1 MGLLVVVVLGVG
13 AITIVR
19 ALFSTGSN
27 GVSSNSS
34 VTVKDAI
41 DPVYVCP
48 YDWSNLYLNTDGR
61 YVYTVNGTVKSCLG
75 IDVSVHNGTID
86 WSAVANDGIS
96 FAYVRVGYRG
106 SSAGNVS
113 ADDTFRTN
121 LSDAQAAGL
130 DVGVY
135 FYSQAI
141 SEDEAREEADFAI
154 SQLAGTKLQLPVV
167 FDLERQ
173 GGNGRPDSLSD
184 EEVTAI
190 ANAFCARVESA
201 GYTAM
206 IYGSASDIERY
217 DLTSISANLWVA
229 QYGTLTPT
237 SDFRYVMWQ
246 YSTDGSVAGIDGT
259 VDMDL
264 DLSGALS

>member
-1 MGLLVVVVLGVG
+1 M
-13 AITIVR
+13 
-19 ALFSTGSN
+19 
-27 GVSSNSS
+27 
-34 VTVKDAI
+34 
-41 DPVYVCP
+41 
-48 YDWSNLYLNTDGR
+48 
-61 YVYTVNGTVKSCLG
+61 
-75 IDVSVHNGTID
+75 
-86 WSAVANDGIS
+86 
-96 FAYVRVGYRG
+96 
-106 SSAGNVS
+106 
-113 ADDTFRTN
+113 
-121 LSDAQAAGL
+121 
-130 DVGVY
+130 
-135 FYSQAI
+135 
-141 SEDEAREEADFAI
+141 
-154 SQLAGTKLQLPVV
+154 V

-217 DLTSISANLWVA
+217 DLTSISENLWVA

>member
-1 MGLLVVVVLGVG
+1 MGLLVVVIIGVG
-13 AITIVR
+13 SVTIMH

-27 GVSSNSS
+27 GASSDSS
-34 VTVKDAI
+34 VTVKDAL

-61 YVYTVNGTVKSCLG
+61 YVYTVNDTVKSRLG
-75 IDVSVHNGTID
+75 VDVSVHNGTID

-106 SSAGNVS
+106 SSAGGVS
-113 ADDTFRTN
+113 ADDNFRTN
-121 LSDAQAAGL
+121 LEGAQAAGL
-130 DVGVY
+130 DVGIY

-190 ANAFCARVESA
+190 ANAFCTRVESA

-206 IYGSASDIERY
+206 IYGSTSDIERY

-229 QYGTLTPT
+229 QYGTLTPP
-237 SDFRYVMWQ
+237 SDFRYVLWQ
-246 YSTDGSVAGIDGT
+246 YSTDGSVAGVDGT